1 MPERESGLET
11 PQQHFEREVVEPTK
25 RAMYDA
31 MAKAT
36 SEKDANQKI
45 KEALPKDRSFLG
57 PLVMYMEVGG
67 DGENKQRN
75 ILALVQTL
83 DDQHMPVNI
92 EAQFIG

>member
-11 PQQHFEREVVEPTK
+11 PQQHFEREVIEPTK

-31 MAKAT
+31 MAQAT
-36 SEKDANQKI
+36 SREDAAQKI

-57 PLVMYMEVGG
+57 PLVMYM
-67 DGENKQRN
+67 DMGEGESKQRN
-75 ILALVQTL
+75 IIARVQTL
-83 DDQHMPVNI
+83 DDQRMPVDI